1 MGMVKL
7 QKKYNK
13 RGFNVLAF
21 PCNQFAAQEPNSNA
35 VIEKFAATKSKYGN
49 TCSTGL
55 GCPFPMFAKSTV
67 NEPMC
72 KNPPNVGC
80 TKDSKEC
87 CTRNNPVYEYLRGK
101 LPGKIPWN
109 FAKFLVGR
117 DGTVLKRWKSR
128 TEPKDLDADIMKALA
143 AQQAPASGKPK
154 AGGATVKLN
163 NGISFGV
170 ASFGL
175 QVYGNDKAQQLTT
188 IALEAGFRNFFAS
201 VLAGNQQGFGAA
213 IRATHVPRSE
223 IFVCGSVNTGD
234 CRGMAQCKAE
244 TTKGWRDNL
253 RDLGTAVG
261 VLDMIMLDYPAQ
273 DCDGI
278 KGQWAAF
285 EAMLKSGKTKSI
297 AVSNFSPKQLDCIV
311 KDPKLTVPAVNQMPF
326 SVSSDDSVLRANT
339 QRGNIFVQAYSPLQ
353 SGRLVEDADCAAIGR
368 AHGGKSA
375 AQVALKYIL
384 QKGAGFTTS
393 ALTASE
399 FREDIGLFDWT
410 LSKAEMAKLDA
421 RASGPGH

>member
-1 MGMVKL
+1 
-7 QKKYNK
+7 
-13 RGFNVLAF
+13 
-21 PCNQFAAQEPNSNA
+21 
-35 VIEKFAATKSKYGN
+35 
-49 TCSTGL
+49 
-55 GCPFPMFAKSTV
+55 
-67 NEPMC
+67 
-72 KNPPNVGC
+72 
-80 TKDSKEC
+80 
-87 CTRNNPVYEYLRGK
+87 
-101 LPGKIPWN
+101 
-109 FAKFLVGR
+109 
-117 DGTVLKRWKSR
+117 
-128 TEPKDLDADIMKALA
+128 MKALA
-143 AQQAPASGKPK
+143 AQAPTSGNPK

-163 NGISFGV
+163 NNISFGV

-175 QVYGNDKAQQLTT
+175 QIYGNDKAQQLTT
-188 IALEAGFRNFFAS
+188 IALKAGFRNFFAS
-201 VLAGNQQGFGAA
+201 VLAGNQRGFGAA

-234 CRGMAQCKAE
+234 CHGMAQCKAE
-244 TTKGWRDNL
+244 TAKGCRDNL

-261 VLDMIMLDYPAQ
+261 VLDMIMLDYPAHN
-273 DCDGI
+273 CDGI

-285 EAMLKSGKTKSI
+285 EAMLKSGTTKSI
-297 AVSNFSPKQLDCIV
+297 AVSNFSPEQLDCIV
-311 KDPKLTVPAVNQMPF
+311 KDPTLTVPAVNQMPF
-326 SVSSDDSVLRANT
+326 SVSSDDSVLRANK

-353 SGRLVEDADCAAIGR
+353 SGRLVEDADCATIGR

-399 FREDIGLFDWT
+399 FREDIGLFDWA